1 MYLYSRVESS
11 LILSNLF
18 VRMVEST
25 FVFSFLPPKKFPATK
40 AAAIKI
46 IEIKI
51 MLLFLIKSSPF
62 IIYFSLSQK
71 RYYFKIIEKNIK
83 TCYNKNKEEYMDD
96 GSGGLA
102 PKLIL
107 IFILTLINAFF
118 SAAELAIVSANKT
131 KIETLSEK
139 GDKRAKTLLK
149 VTEDQTRFLSTIQ
162 VGITLAGFFS
172 SASAATSV
180 SKMLGHYFMEIG
192 IYYGPTLALIIVTFI
207 LSFFTLVF
215 GELVPKRIALQN
227 AESVA
232 LFTAKPIQIF
242 TFVTYPFVRLASVA
256 TTLTLKAMGKY
267 SEDVEEKIS
276 EEELKGYIKVST
288 EQGVINSQG
297 EEMIV
302 KIMDFDDR
310 LAYEIMTPRTNIY
323 MLDYDEFNVDVIP
336 EMLSRGYSRVPVY
349 RENTD
354 NIVGTIYLKDLFMEY
369 AKNDYKSVDIDNVL
383 KEPYFV
389 PETKKIDSLLK
400 ELQESKS
407 YLAILIDEYGGFSG
421 MVTMEDIVEE
431 IVGEIEDEY
440 DKDEP
445 KIEKV
450 KDDLYIIDGRM
461 NLEDINDELGT
472 ELESENHETISGLMV
487 ELLGFIPDDSDKIM
501 HSVKYKNIYTLTE
514 LTAKDK
520 RIEKIELKIEEPPEG
535 EGKDEEEE

>member
-18 VRMVEST
+18 VRIVEST
-25 FVFSFLPPKKFPATK
+25 FVFSFLPSKKFPATK

-139 GDKRAKTLLK
+139 GDNRAKTLLK

-242 TFVTYPFVRLASVA
+242 TFVTYPFVKLASVA

>member
-1 MYLYSRVESS
+1 
-11 LILSNLF
+11 
-18 VRMVEST
+18 
-25 FVFSFLPPKKFPATK
+25 
-40 AAAIKI
+40 
-46 IEIKI
+46 
-51 MLLFLIKSSPF
+51 
-62 IIYFSLSQK
+62 
-71 RYYFKIIEKNIK
+71 
-83 TCYNKNKEEYMDD
+83 MDD
-96 GSGGLA
+96 GSGGLI
-102 PKLIL
+102 PQLIL

-118 SAAELAIVSANKT
+118 SSAELAIVSANKT
-131 KIETLSEK
+131 KIENLAED
-139 GDKRAKTLLK
+139 GNKRAKTLLK
-149 VTEDQTRFLSTIQ
+149 VTDDQTRFLSTIQ

-180 SKMLGHYFMEIG
+180 SKMLGHYFISIG
-192 IYYGPTLALIIVTFI
+192 FTFGPTLALIIVTFV

-232 LFTAKPIQIF
+232 LFSAKPIQIF
-242 TFVTYPFVRLASVA
+242 TMLTYPFVKLASFA
-256 TTLTLKAMGKY
+256 TTITLKIMGKY

-323 MLDYDEFNVDVIP
+323 MLDYDEFNADVIP
-336 EMLSRGYSRVPVY
+336 EILSRGYSRVPVY

-354 NIVGTIYLKDLFMEY
+354 NIVGTIYIKDLFLEY
-369 AKNDYKSVDIDNVL
+369 ARNDYKSVNIDNVL

-400 ELQESKS
+400 ELQENKS

-450 KDDLYIIDGRM
+450 NENTFIIDGRL

-472 ELESENHETISGLMV
+472 DLESDNHETISGLMV

-501 HSVKYKNIYTLTE
+501 HSVKYKDIYTLTE

-520 RIEKIELKIEEPPEG
+520 RIEKIELKIEEPPVG
-535 EGKDEEEE
+535 DEEEEE

>member
-18 VRMVEST
+18 VRIVEST
-25 FVFSFLPPKKFPATK
+25 FVLSFLPPKKFPATK

-71 RYYFKIIEKNIK
+71 RYYYKIIEKINK

-131 KIETLSEK
+131 KIEALSEK

-242 TFVTYPFVRLASVA
+242 TFVTYPFVKLASVA

-349 RENTD
+349 REYTD

-400 ELQESKS
+400 ELQENKS

-501 HSVKYKNIYTLTE
+501 HSVKYKDIYTLTE

-535 EGKDEEEE
+535 EDKDEEEE

>member
-232 LFTAKPIQIF
+232 LFTAKPIHIF

-450 KDDLYIIDGRM
+450 KDNLYIIDGRM

-487 ELLGFIPDDSDKIM
+487 EILGFIPDDSDKIM